1 MTEAVKTHRGQET
14 LQGKAASLIEIGIKM
29 IIAGLSKNS
38 FVDYPGQIAAVIF
51 TQGCN
56 YDCFYCHNRS
66 LIGTRAPQI
75 DEQMLFAF
83 LEKRKNL
90 LDAVV
95 ITGGEPTLHKDLE
108 AFIIKVRKLGY
119 KIKLDTNG
127 SNPHIVKDLIHKN
140 LLDYIALDYKA
151 PFDRYNEIC
160 GGSSNGESV
169 KNTLEIIKKSGVN
182 YELRTTF
189 VPQISLGEI
198 EQMIKEVAPIKNF
211 AIQHYRIPEEYRE
224 QDLFKLSKKPHSE
237 EVFNQAEK
245 ICKKY
250 VKNTILR

>member
-1 MTEAVKTHRGQET
+1 MK
-14 LQGKAASLIEIGIKM
+14 
-29 IIAGLSKNS
+29 IAGLSKNS

-51 TQGCN
+51 TPGCN

-66 LIGTRAPQI
+66 LISFDAPKI
-75 DEQMLFAF
+75 DEQMVFAF

-90 LDAVV
+90 IDAVV
-95 ITGGEPTLHKDLE
+95 ITGGEPTLQNGLE
-108 AFIIKVRKLGY
+108 EFIVKTKELGY

-127 SNPHIVKDLIHKN
+127 SNPQAVKDLLHKN

-160 GGSSNGESV
+160 GGTSDGESV
-169 KNTLEIIKKSGVN
+169 KETLDIIKKSGVD

-189 VPQISLGEI
+189 VPQISLNDI
-198 EQMIKEVAPIKNF
+198 ERMIKEVAPIKSF
-211 AIQHYRIPEEYRE
+211 AIQHYKMPEEYRE
-224 QDLFKLSKKPHSE
+224 QDLFKLTKKPHSTE
-237 EVFNQAEK
+237 TFNQAQK

-250 VKNTILR
+250 APNTIIR

>member
-1 MTEAVKTHRGQET
+1 MK
-14 LQGKAASLIEIGIKM
+14 
-29 IIAGLSKNS
+29 IAGLSKNS

-51 TQGCN
+51 TPGCN

-66 LIGTRAPQI
+66 LISFDAPKI
-75 DEQMLFAF
+75 DEQMVFAF

-90 LDAVV
+90 IDAVV
-95 ITGGEPTLHKDLE
+95 ITGGEPTLQKDLE
-108 AFIIKVRKLGY
+108 EFIVKTKELGY

-127 SNPHIVKDLIHKN
+127 ANPQAVKDLLHKN

-160 GGSSNGESV
+160 GGTSDGVSV
-169 KNTLEIIKKSGVN
+169 IETLNIIKKSGVD

-189 VPQISLGEI
+189 VPQISLNDI
-198 EQMIKEVAPIKNF
+198 ERMIKEVAPIKNF
-211 AIQHYRIPEEYRE
+211 AIQHYRMPEEYRE
-224 QDLFKLSKKPHSE
+224 QDIFKLTKPPHSQDT
-237 EVFNQAEK
+237 FNKAQK

-250 VKNTILR
+250 APNTIIR

>member
-1 MTEAVKTHRGQET
+1 MK
-14 LQGKAASLIEIGIKM
+14 
-29 IIAGLSKNS
+29 IAGLLKNS

-51 TQGCN
+51 TPGCN

-66 LIGTRAPQI
+66 LIGSESPQI
-75 DEQMLFAF
+75 DEQMVFAF

-90 LDAVV
+90 IDAVV
-95 ITGGEPTLHKDLE
+95 ITGGEPTLQKGLE
-108 AFIIKVRKLGY
+108 EFIIKVRKLGY

-127 SNPHIVKDLIHKN
+127 SNPQAVKDLLHSD

-160 GGSSNGESV
+160 GDTSNGDNV
-169 KNTLEIIKKSGVN
+169 KQTLDIIKKSGVD

-189 VPQISLGEI
+189 VPQLNLNDI
-198 EQMIKEVAPIKNF
+198 EHMIKEVAPIKSY
-211 AIQHYRIPEEYRE
+211 AIQHYRMPEEYRE
-224 QDLFKLSKKPHSE
+224 QDLFKLNKKPHSAE
-237 EVFNQAEK
+237 TFKQAQK

-250 VKNTILR
+250 VINTIIR